1 MTAMEAIA
9 VASAFVAGVLLPFA
23 LIPILRRL
31 GVLDVPND
39 RSSHTVTAVRGVGL
53 TITLAVLIG
62 FAIIWWAGPRTDGPL
77 LPVVAAIAV
86 AAATLGW
93 IEDYRG
99 VSVGWR
105 FGLQLAIGA
114 LGTTAMVVITD
125 SSWWWVLVGAL
136 ALTAYINVAN
146 FMDGINGISGL
157 HGMTVGVFFA
167 GTALLDDQP
176 WLVAP
181 ALVVAAA
188 FASFLPWNLGRGHV
202 FLGDVGSY
210 LLGATLAA
218 LGAAAFLNGME
229 PGYLLGPVVIYL
241 ADTGYTLLV
250 RIRTG
255 ERWYAAHRQH
265 VYQRLTD
272 VGLGHLASA
281 LTVTVA
287 TALCAGGA
295 TLSVLAPSPGQYLW
309 GVFIVAVIVA
319 YLSSP
324 VWIGRLTGAR
334 RGVGTRDK

>member
-1 MTAMEAIA
+1 MTGVETIA
-9 VASAFVAGVLLPFA
+9 VVASFAAGVLLPFA
-23 LIPILRRL
+23 LIPVLKRL
-31 GVLDVPND
+31 GVIDVPND
-39 RSSHTVTAVRGVGL
+39 RSSHTITAVRGVGL
-53 TITLAVLIG
+53 TIAVAVLLG
-62 FAIIWWAGPRTDGPL
+62 FAIVWFVGPYAAGPL
-77 LPVVAAIAV
+77 LPVVAGVAL

-105 FGLQLAIGA
+105 FGVQLVIGA
-114 LGTTAMVVITD
+114 VGTAAMVAVTD
-125 SSWWWVLVGAL
+125 SSLWWILVGAL
-136 ALTAYINVAN
+136 AVTAYINVTN

-157 HGMTVGVFFA
+157 HGLTVGLFFA
-167 GTALLDDQP
+167 GAGIMGNQP

-181 ALVVAAA
+181 SLVVAAA
-188 FASFLPWNLGRGHV
+188 FAAFLPWNLGRGHV

-229 PGYLLGPVVIYL
+229 AGYLLGPVVIYL

-250 RIRTG
+250 RIRAG

-272 VGLGHLASA
+272 VGLSHVGSA
-281 LTVTVA
+281 LVVTVA
-287 TALCAGGA
+287 TAFCAGGA
-295 TLSVLAPSPGQYLW
+295 MLSVQSPGVGKGVW
-309 GVFIVAVIVA
+309 GVFMAAVIIA

-324 VWIGRLTGAR
+324 VWIARLSGQRPAVR
-334 RGVGTRDK
+334 

>member
-1 MTAMEAIA
+1 MTGIETIA
-9 VASAFVAGVLLPFA
+9 VVVSFAAGVLLPFA
-23 LIPILRRL
+23 LIPVLTRL
-31 GVLDVPND
+31 GVIDVPND
-39 RSSHTVTAVRGVGL
+39 RSSHTTMAVRGVGL
-53 TITLAVLIG
+53 TITVAVLLG
-62 FAIIWWAGPRTDGPL
+62 FGLIWFAGPRSAGAL
-77 LPVVAAIAV
+77 LPVVAGVAL

-93 IEDYRG
+93 VEDYRG

-105 FGLQLAIGA
+105 FGLQLVIGA
-114 LGTTAMVVITD
+114 LGTTAMVAITD
-125 SSWWWVLVGAL
+125 SSRWWILVGAL
-136 ALTAYINVAN
+136 AVTAYVNVAN

-157 HGMTVGVFFA
+157 HGLTVGLFFA
-167 GTALLDDQP
+167 GAGMLDGQL

-181 ALVVAAA
+181 SLVVAAA
-188 FASFLPWNLGRGHV
+188 FAAFLPWNLGRGHV

-272 VGLGHLASA
+272 VGLSHIASS

-287 TALCAGGA
+287 TALCAAGA
-295 TLSVLAPSPGQYLW
+295 MFSVLAPAPGQFLW
-309 GVFIVAVIVA
+309 GLFIIAVIAA

-324 VWIGRLTGAR
+324 VWIARLSGRSPAAR
-334 RGVGTRDK
+334 